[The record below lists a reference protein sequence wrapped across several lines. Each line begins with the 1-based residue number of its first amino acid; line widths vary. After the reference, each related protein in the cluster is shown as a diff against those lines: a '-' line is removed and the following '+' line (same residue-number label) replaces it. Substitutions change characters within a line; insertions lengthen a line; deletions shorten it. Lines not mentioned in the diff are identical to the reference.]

1 MPLDQHLNTLLNR
14 CLKHDRRAQRELYDN
29 HYSWAL
35 NICIRYARS
44 KAEAEEVVN
53 DGFIKVFRGLAS
65 FDREQALRPWL
76 RRIFV
81 NAALDQLK
89 KKSWDPQPIDMAN
102 EIMVLPKSID
112 YLQYEDVLA
121 AIQSLSPAYRAVFNL
136 HEVEGY
142 KHTEIASLL
151 SISESTSRS
160 NLLRAKRLLRK
171 QLQHL
176 DHPLSRPA

>member
-1 MPLDQHLNTLLNR
+1 MPLDQHLNILLNR
-14 CLKHDRRAQRELYDN
+14 CLKHDRRAQREFYDS

-44 KAEAEEVVN
+44 KSEAEEVVN

-89 KKSWDPQPIDMAN
+89 TKAWDPQPIDIAN
-102 EIMVLPKSID
+102 EMSVLPKSID
-112 YLQYEDVLA
+112 HLQYEDVLA
-121 AIQSLSPAYRAVFNL
+121 AIQALSPAYRAVFNL

-142 KHTEIASLL
+142 KHTEIAELL
-151 SISESTSRS
+151 RISESTSRS

-171 QLQHL
+171 QLKHL
-176 DHPLSRPA
+176 HYTISRLA

>member
-1 MPLDQHLNTLLNR
+1 
-14 CLKHDRRAQRELYDN
+14 
-29 HYSWAL
+29 
-35 NICIRYARS
+35 
-44 KAEAEEVVN
+44 
-53 DGFIKVFRGLAS
+53 
-65 FDREQALRPWL
+65 
-76 RRIFV
+76 
-81 NAALDQLK
+81 ALDQLK
-89 KKSWDPQPIDMAN
+89 KKAWKPQPIDMAN